1 MWGEPVRHHGLE
13 GVGTLVAMRKG
24 LGNVPSLAGRSPIYL
39 VRQLYDFKHGARAG
53 KEVALMVPV
62 VVGLTQEDMINL
74 AAYISS
80 RQP

>member
-1 MWGEPVRHHGLE
+1 
-13 GVGTLVAMRKG
+13 
-24 LGNVPSLAGRSPIYL
+24 VPSLAGRSPIYL
-39 VRQLYDFKHGARAG
+39 VRQLYDFKHGVRSG

-62 VVGLTQEDMINL
+62 VVGLTPEDMLNL